1 MSTKDQNNSKK
12 GQEEKTAAL
21 TSENS
26 VEQNGQSSAN
36 SEMATPTSVAEKS
49 ETATSDNTG
58 EKAETTASADTAD
71 KAEGTTSDSTSEKSE
86 TNEKQDSSING
97 SSDSSSKNKIDN
109 NNVSEPPA
117 EQDKVDAEVENEG
130 KPIAQGPIPQTPP
143 TEPVKINDEL
153 VGDDSEEENE
163 EVDQLIKEKVDIEHK
178 IADLIA
184 TGRMFKAHTIAKRAY
199 QKHPENI
206 DIAQAYSLVL
216 LKTGAFEE
224 SRKLLYPILGVFPKK
239 DEETGEEN
247 ISLED
252 VKRSQFLLTGSA
264 EMMANVGHIFRE
276 SWKYSRQ
283 CRDLEISRELYYQSF
298 QKDQNTTT
306 GINAAWN
313 AWLTGE
319 DELAKK
325 LAASVLRLLP
335 PYGLEASFRELID
348 LAEAQL
354 LLGRE
359 DDACKLYEEAM
370 KQHDAQEDSNEYIS
384 VVTARQQ
391 LYFLR
396 EAGFKIPNS
405 ALDVLTP
412 PTIVVFTGHAIDHPS
427 FQVSLFPPELE
438 NDIKRIITEKLQ
450 SIDAKIG
457 YSSASC
463 GADLLFIEA
472 LQELGGEV
480 NIILPFAIS
489 DFVETNVR
497 HAGPRW
503 EKRFEKAIA
512 NAHSVSFACEDRY
525 LGHDMLYR
533 FSNHVMHGSAVM
545 RGKFLTTEP
554 HLMAVWHSRTDSMPG
569 GPADF
574 IDRWTNISTLHLID
588 LDELGDPGSA
598 EKATDK
604 IDSELVKRQKLSLNF
619 DPFIDKS
626 PDRVIR
632 SMMFSD
638 LSGYSKLR
646 DEHIPS
652 FLDFLEKLNKAM
664 EKIGISLE
672 SINTWGDAVFA
683 VADSAIKI
691 ANFGLQYCDL
701 IEELGRKYP
710 EFPFPIRARIS
721 LHSGPVF
728 IATDPF
734 IKKMNFYGGHINR
747 AARLEPVTA
756 VGQVYATQQ
765 FVSMLHGETN
775 DERNE
780 FIQRNLKY
788 YERYSTEYVG
798 TIALAKSFGQQEV
811 YHLRWRN

>member
-1 MSTKDQNNSKK
+1 MSSKDQDNSKK
-12 GQEEKTAAL
+12 RQGEKTGSTASNSPESQNELSSNASDT
-21 TSENS
+21 TSPKKESDTN
-26 VEQNGQSSAN
+26 SSADSSN
-36 SEMATPTSVAEKS
+36 KKADAKEVSNESDTK
-49 ETATSDNTG
+49 ETAKG
-58 EKAETTASADTAD
+58 ADTGSTEKDTTDKNDNKD
-71 KAEGTTSDSTSEKSE
+71 KATD
-86 TNEKQDSSING
+86 
-97 SSDSSSKNKIDN
+97 
-109 NNVSEPPA
+109 
-117 EQDKVDAEVENEG
+117 
-130 KPIAQGPIPQTPP
+130 QGPIISSTTPA
-143 TEPVKINDEL
+143 TEPVKINDEIL
-153 VGDDSEEENE
+153 GEDSEEENE
-163 EVDQLIKEKVDIEHK
+163 EVDRLIKEKVDIEHK
-178 IADLIA
+178 ISDLIA
-184 TGRMFKAHTIAKRAY
+184 TGRMFKAHTIAKKAY

-224 SRKLLYPILGVFPKK
+224 SRKLLYPILGVFPQK

-252 VKRSQFLLTGSA
+252 VKHSQFLSTGTA

-319 DELAKK
+319 DELAKT

-438 NDIKRIITEKLQ
+438 SDIKRIITDKLQ
-450 SIDAKIG
+450 SINAKIG

-472 LQELGGEV
+472 LQAIGGEV

-545 RGKFLTTEP
+545 RGRFLTTEP

-588 LDELGDPGSA
+588 LDELGSPGSMDN
-598 EKATDK
+598 TDK
-604 IDSELVKRQKLSLNF
+604 IDSELIKRQKLSLNF

-691 ANFGLQYCDL
+691 ADFGLKYCDL
-701 IEELGRKYP
+701 IEELGKKYP

-728 IATDPF
+728 IANDPF

>member
-1 MSTKDQNNSKK
+1 MSTKDQDSSKK
-12 GQEEKTAAL
+12 GQGEKIVTSASDAPTSQEEQATISDANSSKKQNISDNSTDSVAKEKEIKNANSDESTSTNTAESKKAEEKNE
-21 TSENS
+21 EN
-26 VEQNGQSSAN
+26 
-36 SEMATPTSVAEKS
+36 KS
-49 ETATSDNTG
+49 
-58 EKAETTASADTAD
+58 
-71 KAEGTTSDSTSEKSE
+71 
-86 TNEKQDSSING
+86 
-97 SSDSSSKNKIDN
+97 
-109 NNVSEPPA
+109 
-117 EQDKVDAEVENEG
+117 
-130 KPIAQGPIPQTPP
+130 AQGPIASSNST

-163 EVDQLIKEKVDIEHK
+163 EVDKLIKEKVDIERK

-184 TGRMFKAHTIAKRAY
+184 TGRMFKAHTIAKKAY

-252 VKRSQFLLTGSA
+252 VKHSQFLQNGSA

-298 QKDQNTTT
+298 QKNQNTTT

-370 KQHDAQEDSNEYIS
+370 KQHDVQEDSNEYIS

-438 NDIKRIITEKLQ
+438 GDIKRIITEKLQ

-472 LQELGGEV
+472 LQSIGGEV

-512 NAHSVSFACEDRY
+512 SAHSVSFACEDRY

-588 LDELGDPGSA
+588 LDELGDPNSVAKSA
-598 EKATDK
+598 DK
-604 IDSELVKRQKLSLNF
+604 IDSELVKQQKLSLNF

-691 ANFGLQYCDL
+691 ADFGLQYCDL
-701 IEELGRKYP
+701 IEELGKKYP

-728 IATDPF
+728 IANDPF

-780 FIQRNLKY
+780 YIQKNLKY

-798 TIALAKSFGQQEV
+798 TISLAKSFGQQEV